1 MTSPGYSAHV
11 EMQLLL
17 PGGASL
23 SVAQCGPD
31 FFILENPAT
40 LPPTTAELVIEV
52 DGSVSRFP
60 CFLADGISGKRVA
73 VECQRQTAAI
83 SA

>member
-11 EMQLLL
+11 EMQLIL
-17 PGGASL
+17 PGGATL

-40 LPPTTAELVIEV
+40 LPPSAAELVIEV
-52 DGSVSRFP
+52 DGSISRFP
-60 CFLADGISGKRVA
+60 CFLAEGISGTRVA
-73 VECQRQTAAI
+73 VECRSYTAAA